1 MKNIRSILR
10 NVGSQLT
17 SIWRFIITCVQRRRT
32 IETKVTEPAPR
43 PRLVLQVKGIHKR
56 TPWED
61 KTPEERRRIRDYLK
75 CEARFMMSRRTTL
88 YRPFPH

>member
-1 MKNIRSILR
+1 MENIRSILR

-17 SIWRFIITCVQRRRT
+17 SIWRFIITFVRRRRT
-32 IETKVTEPAPR
+32 IETKVSTPPSR
-43 PRLVLQVKGIHKR
+43 PKLVLQVKGIRTR
-56 TPWED
+56 TPWKN
-61 KTPEERRRIRDYLK
+61 KTPAERQRIHDYLQ